1 MTTVIAQPEVIDA
14 AAGGLRTINASVRA
28 ANAAAAAPTI
38 GVAPAA
44 ADLVSILTA
53 MQFSSHGQR
62 YQYVSAQAAMV
73 QDMLATMLRVSAG
86 SYAATETANA
96 TAVG

>member
-1 MTTVIAQPEVIDA
+1 MTTVVAQPEAIEA
-14 AAGGLRTINASVRA
+14 TAGGLRTINASMRA

-44 ADLVSILTA
+44 ADLVSMLTA
-53 MQFSSHGQR
+53 VQFSSHGQR
-62 YQYVSAQAAMV
+62 YQDVSAQAAIV
-73 QDMLATMLRVSAG
+73 QDMLATMLGVSAG
-86 SYAATETANA
+86 SYAATETANT